1 MGTMLAIL
9 GVLFLALFI
18 LVPLM
23 EKFGQKSDN
32 QQLNKI
38 TRFIF
43 PLVVLLAVLQAVNYF
58 FFSGQ

>member
-23 EKFGQKSDN
+23 EKFGTAFNS
-32 QQLNKI
+32 QQLSKLSRI
-38 TRFIF
+38 IL
-43 PLVVLLAVLQAVNYF
+43 PLVALLVAVQVIHYF
-58 FFSGQ
+58 FFSGN

>member
-1 MGTMLAIL
+1 MGTMLVIL
-9 GVLFLALFI
+9 GILFLALFI

-23 EKFGQKSDN
+23 EKFGTKGND

-38 TRFIF
+38 SRFIF

-58 FFSGQ
+58 FF